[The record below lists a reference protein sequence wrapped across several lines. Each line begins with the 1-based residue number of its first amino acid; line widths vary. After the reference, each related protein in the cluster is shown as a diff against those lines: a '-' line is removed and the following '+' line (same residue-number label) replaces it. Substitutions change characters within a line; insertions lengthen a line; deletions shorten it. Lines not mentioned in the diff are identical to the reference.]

1 MPYEPELQAEMTAE
15 RAQVHKQIVL
25 TGGNKQ
31 QRSNKKG
38 GSSASRVHNHNRGK
52 QDVMVLISL
61 PSISKFCFSKFP
73 LRCFIYFALILLSI
87 LSYLVYVV
95 LILITSCFSFVPS
108 LLH

>member
-31 QRSNKKG
+31 QRSNEKG
-38 GSSASRVHNHNRGK
+38 GSSASRAHNQTGK

-61 PSISKFCFSKFP
+61 PSISKFCFSNF
-73 LRCFIYFALILLSI
+73 L
-87 LSYLVYVV
+87 
-95 LILITSCFSFVPS
+95 
-108 LLH
+108 